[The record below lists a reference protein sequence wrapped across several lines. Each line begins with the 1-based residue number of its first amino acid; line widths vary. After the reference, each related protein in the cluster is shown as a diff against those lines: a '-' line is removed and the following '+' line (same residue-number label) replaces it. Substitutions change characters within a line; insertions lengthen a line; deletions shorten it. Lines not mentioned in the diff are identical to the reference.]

1 VLHLGIGTGNP
12 GVFQGYPYSYRR
24 KPVPVPKGTGTGTGF
39 AKTRGYA
46 TRVRVRLQ
54 NQPKNL
60 ATAVQVSIDTAVQ
73 HCEDRKDESGAVV
86 SGMVRELLAIRPDGR
101 RCEDLIQRLGRKKGQ
116 VLFTR
121 TVVFLRYRLS
131 NSGST

>member
-1 VLHLGIGTGNP
+1 MEKQEQYKLVIASIVYRFDRTAIGIDVQLLNLHGYLFDQLGIGTGNP
-12 GVFQGYPYSYRR
+12 GVFQGYPYPYRR

-46 TRVRVRLQ
+46 TRVRVCLQ

-86 SGMVRELLAIRPDGR
+86 QSMHPDVACCAR
-101 RCEDLIQRLGRKKGQ
+101 
-116 VLFTR
+116 
-121 TVVFLRYRLS
+121 S
-131 NSGST
+131 

>member
-1 VLHLGIGTGNP
+1 MSWGTMPQVGIGTGNP
-12 GVFQGYPYSYRR
+12 GVFQGYPHPYRR

-46 TRVRVRLQ
+46 TRVRVHLQ

-73 HCEDRKDESGAVV
+73 RCEGRKDE
-86 SGMVRELLAIRPDGR
+86 I
-101 RCEDLIQRLGRKKGQ
+101 
-116 VLFTR
+116 T
-121 TVVFLRYRLS
+121 
-131 NSGST
+131 